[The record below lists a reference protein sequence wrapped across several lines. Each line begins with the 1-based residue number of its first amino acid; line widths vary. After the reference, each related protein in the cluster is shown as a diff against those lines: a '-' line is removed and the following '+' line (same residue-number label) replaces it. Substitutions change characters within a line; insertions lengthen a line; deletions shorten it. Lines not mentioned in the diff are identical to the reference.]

1 MLLLQTKIKNYVQQ
15 AWHVKTMPESE
26 TRRNIKCKGEKKKSK
41 HMYFIRVVKF
51 VVLKPCS
58 NFAKIFQNSP
68 QNNMCIKIMI
78 FMTSSSKT
86 SFTFPQAFLTLL

>member
-1 MLLLQTKIKNYVQQ
+1 MYNRPGMSKQCQK
-15 AWHVKTMPESE
+15 VKHAE
-26 TRRNIKCKGEKKKSK
+26 TSSAKGEKKKSK